1 MRTSIQGLETNS
13 PGLPPQRSGNECPQT
28 PERLQENVSFKQLAV
43 DATGEVTLELRVL
56 VETFPSPVPQF

>member
-1 MRTSIQGLETNS
+1 MTALAGADGALAQGLQPMFASLT
-13 PGLPPQRSGNECPQT
+13 LD
-28 PERLQENVSFKQLAV
+28 LQGSQFPFKQLAV